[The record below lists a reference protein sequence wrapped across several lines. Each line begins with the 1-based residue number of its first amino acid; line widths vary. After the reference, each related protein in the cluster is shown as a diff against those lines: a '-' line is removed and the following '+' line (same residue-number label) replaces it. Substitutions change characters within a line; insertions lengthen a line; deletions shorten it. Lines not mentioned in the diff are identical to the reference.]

1 MSIEPLDIR
10 QSIFFD
16 FILMWETKMLIISYI
31 SKRHLFHHK
40 LSSMIGPALVL
51 LKVEVNHGVGGIF
64 ILMGELN

>member
-1 MSIEPLDIR
+1 
-10 QSIFFD
+10 
-16 FILMWETKMLIISYI
+16 MLIISYI